1 MRKCNDLEKKTWY
14 HSKKYIPY
22 ELPMN
27 YLWKKGGFPLYC
39 SIIKEVFTLLAAK
52 KASS

>member
-1 MRKCNDLEKKTWY
+1 MCKCHNLEKKKWY
-14 HSKKYIPY
+14 HSKEYISY
-22 ELPMN
+22 ELSIN

-52 KASS
+52 KAFS